1 MNRFDDLRINF
12 WTLTKNIDD
21 IKVDEETK
29 KQIEEL
35 RMQARVLS
43 LESKEINSKFCIKD
57 NAVVF
62 QKEDV
67 AAFYKNW
74 DEMAE
79 IRLKIESLI
88 NKKKKKLWKIQK

>member
-1 MNRFDDLRINF
+1 MNRLDNLNF
-12 WTLTKNIDD
+12 WTLTKNIND
-21 IKVDEETK
+21 INVDKETK

-35 RMQARVLS
+35 RMQSRVLS
-43 LESKEINSKFCIKD
+43 LEGKEISSKFCIKD
-57 NAVVF
+57 NMVVVT
-62 QKEDV
+62 KEDK
-67 AAFYKNW
+67 AAFNKNW

>member
-1 MNRFDDLRINF
+1 MDRLENLNF

-35 RMQARVLS
+35 RMQARALS
-43 LESKEINSKFCIKD
+43 LEGKEISSKFCIKD
-57 NAVVF
+57 NVVVTE
-62 QKEDV
+62 KEDV
-67 AAFYKNW
+67 IAFYKNW
-74 DEMAE
+74 DEIAE

-88 NKKKKKLWKIQK
+88 NKKKKRKQQ